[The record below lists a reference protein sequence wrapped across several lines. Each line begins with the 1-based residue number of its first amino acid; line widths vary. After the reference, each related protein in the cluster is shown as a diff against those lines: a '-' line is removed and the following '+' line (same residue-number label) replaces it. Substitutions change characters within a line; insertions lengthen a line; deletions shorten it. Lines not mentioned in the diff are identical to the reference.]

1 MPPEGTYTL
10 EEAKSFTPCFGN
22 FRRERFSQKGLYGWS
37 NGALEGRLDTDRIKK
52 ECTMNSAKKKK
63 KKRNMAARQRGRL
76 RMSVFS

>member
-63 KKRNMAARQRGRL
+63 RKETWLPGREGD
-76 RMSVFS
+76 